1 MCAIYTFHT
10 VTLHVTFKF
19 SDYKSLFTQF
29 TKDWM
34 LLEVNHR
41 VSNRASNE
49 FWSLAVKSFPRLL
62 EAKQL
67 EGRTRKI
74 PGFRSIRKH
83 LHKNHIPEILMDVC
97 YEVKATGDMIILNN
111 LESIPVKKFPP
122 SKYKKLYETAKV
134 KVKIPYLLFVS
145 LKTIILFSSDRTLYA

>member
-1 MCAIYTFHT
+1 MNKCKLFVISFP
-10 VTLHVTFKF
+10 
-19 SDYKSLFTQF
+19 DYKSIFTQF

-41 VSNRASNE
+41 VSNRGSNE
-49 FWSLAVKSFPRLL
+49 FWSLAAKTFPRLL
-62 EAKQL
+62 HAKEL

-83 LHKNHIPEILMDVC
+83 LHKKHIPEILMDVG
-97 YEVKATGDMIILNN
+97 YEVKATGDLIILND
-111 LESIPVKKFPP
+111 LHTIPVKKFPP

-134 KVKIPYLLFVS
+134 KV
-145 LKTIILFSSDRTLYA
+145 IITRPTFSIIKRRSKY